1 MASFELDRSFLNDAF
16 RLMASCPL
24 CHTKYQPQ
32 LAKIIAEKDD
42 AYLLHV
48 PCAKCHSAVVALIFT
63 NMFGVNSVGVLTD
76 LTSDEVLRAP
86 QGPVSAD
93 DVLDLY
99 QALHSGAFS
108 KVLNQ

>member
-48 PCAKCHSAVVALIFT
+48 PCAKCHSAVVAMIFT
-63 NMFGVNSVGVLTD
+63 NSFGMSSVGVLTD
-76 LTSDEVLRAP
+76 LTSDEVMAAQRRF
-86 QGPVSAD
+86 VESD
-93 DVLDLY
+93 DVLALY
-99 QALHSGAFS
+99 QAMKDGSLS
-108 KVLNQ
+108 